1 MMSQNNTESN
11 TFKTSDS
18 GRMRPVTVSNDF
30 AMDPIGQRV
39 CINAINGQRLHC
51 QLTGNPIVQNSVESQ
66 QLWSVMDST
75 AHDGSKDPVKLYYN
89 TPEQYERHRGVKL
102 PLSLKE
108 LWRQKQTDLGYSQFG
123 TGGTESVSK
132 REVTIVK

>member
-1 MMSQNNTESN
+1 
-11 TFKTSDS
+11 
-18 GRMRPVTVSNDF
+18 
-30 AMDPIGQRV
+30 
-39 CINAINGQRLHC
+39 
-51 QLTGNPIVQNSVESQ
+51 
-66 QLWSVMDST
+66 MDST

>member
-1 MMSQNNTESN
+1 MMSQNNPESN

-18 GRMRPVTVSNDF
+18 DRMRPITVSNDF

-51 QLTGNPIVQNSVESQ
+51 QLTGAPIVQNSVESQ

-75 AHDGSKDPVKLYYN
+75 AHDGSKDPLKLYYN

-102 PLSLKE
+102 PLSIKE

-123 TGGTESVSK
+123 TGGTDSVSK